1 MFDESFGNNIPRESA
16 INVHELA
23 HKCKEWA
30 ALKDYEIYSLD
41 GFAGMNP
48 QGGDGGSS
56 YFLDEFHGE
65 SEVEAIFKACQWILD
80 NKEKC

>member
-1 MFDESFGNNIPRESA
+1 VFDESFGNNIPRESA